1 MGLGPL
7 VNPLNINVAVILLIH
22 LFIRL
27 SRYYIW
33 REGKKGKKK
42 EDKTFYSNNGKA
54 NLFPWYLKVVRI
66 GGKTKTATNCK
77 DKISEKSAY
86 TRLRQSEQENYQQ
99 WIIEFQFRIL
109 HFYCSEKCPIP
120 PIFRSSPFCIW
131 PKGVDFERYVFHIL
145 ARSLHL
151 QNKILKIILITI
163 TPIHKWLY
171 PWVWV
176 VGSVFTTIWSW
187 YTPGFI
193 LNCFLPVLAEQ
204 AVLFSIF
211 NALSCRFLESVS
223 TMYKWGLRIYKN
235 RETTNRKREKSI

>member
-99 WIIEFQFRIL
+99 WIIEFQLRIL
-109 HFYCSEKCPIP
+109 
-120 PIFRSSPFCIW
+120 
-131 PKGVDFERYVFHIL
+131 
-145 ARSLHL
+145 
-151 QNKILKIILITI
+151 Q
-163 TPIHKWLY
+163 
-171 PWVWV
+171 
-176 VGSVFTTIWSW
+176 
-187 YTPGFI
+187 
-193 LNCFLPVLAEQ
+193 Q
-204 AVLFSIF
+204 
-211 NALSCRFLESVS
+211 
-223 TMYKWGLRIYKN
+223 GLRIYQN
-235 RETTNRKREKSI
+235 RETTNRKGEKSI

>member
-7 VNPLNINVAVILLIH
+7 VNPLNINVAVILLVH

-33 REGKKGKKK
+33 REGKKGKKR
-42 EDKTFYSNNGKA
+42 
-54 NLFPWYLKVVRI
+54 RI
-66 GGKTKTATNCK
+66 KHFIAIMARQTCSLGGKTKTATNCK

-99 WIIEFQFRIL
+99 WIIEFQLRIL
-109 HFYCSEKCPIP
+109 HFYCSEKCHIP
-120 PIFRSSPFCIW
+120 LIFRSSPFCIW

-145 ARSLHL
+145 ARTLHL
-151 QNKILKIILITI
+151 QNKILKIIPITI

-193 LNCFLPVLAEQ
+193 LNCFFPVLA
-204 AVLFSIF
+204 
-211 NALSCRFLESVS
+211 
-223 TMYKWGLRIYKN
+223 
-235 RETTNRKREKSI
+235 

>member
-1 MGLGPL
+1 M
-7 VNPLNINVAVILLIH
+7 
-22 LFIRL
+22 
-27 SRYYIW
+27 
-33 REGKKGKKK
+33 
-42 EDKTFYSNNGKA
+42 
-54 NLFPWYLKVVRI
+54 FPWYLKVVRI

-77 DKISEKSAY
+77 DKIMEKSAY

-99 WIIEFQFRIL
+99 WIIEFQLRIL
-109 HFYCSEKCPIP
+109 HFYCSEKCHIP

-145 ARSLHL
+145 ARTLHL

-193 LNCFLPVLAEQ
+193 LNCFFPVLAEQ

-211 NALSCRFLESVS
+211 NFLSCRFLESVS
-223 TMYKWGLRIYKN
+223 TMYKQGLRIYQN

>member
-1 MGLGPL
+1 M
-7 VNPLNINVAVILLIH
+7 
-22 LFIRL
+22 
-27 SRYYIW
+27 
-33 REGKKGKKK
+33 
-42 EDKTFYSNNGKA
+42 
-54 NLFPWYLKVVRI
+54 
-66 GGKTKTATNCK
+66 
-77 DKISEKSAY
+77 EKFAY

-109 HFYCSEKCPIP
+109 HFYCSEKCHIP

-145 ARSLHL
+145 ARTLHL
-151 QNKILKIILITI
+151 QNKILKIILITK

-193 LNCFLPVLAEQ
+193 LNCFFPVLAEQ

-211 NALSCRFLESVS
+211 NFLSCRFLESVS
-223 TMYKWGLRIYKN
+223 TMYKQLKDLEYTKIEKQQTESERNQFKNCSKWSVRPYPRIFKLSYLSGWVIGCGLTAAWIWYTKWF
-235 RETTNRKREKSI
+235 TWDYSWATNLPKRTWNTAFQSKTSFNFGSHRR